1 MPNQVGSPL
10 EISSLDVAQLNDRL
24 RQIRDELDYLRGLRG
39 TVTIQAGMLVKGSLE
54 VESNIQ
60 NGTDT

>member
-1 MPNQVGSPL
+1 MPNQAGQPL
-10 EISSLDVAQLNDRL
+10 EVSVLDLTQLNDRM

-39 TVTIQAGMLVKGSLE
+39 TVTIQAGMLIKGS
-54 VESNIQ
+54 VEIEGSLQ